1 MIMIES
7 TKRKWWVLA
16 AMACSISIIFIDQS
30 IMPVT
35 LPTIQKEF
43 HISELG
49 LQWLINAYLLTL
61 TAFVLAGGRLGDML
75 GHRRIFCIGM
85 FIFTIASLFCGFSR
99 SAEWF
104 IFSRGLQGIGGA
116 LILPTAPAM
125 LSSAFPLE
133 QQGRA
138 FGFYISI
145 GAFFLSIG
153 PMIGGLLTQFLNWRY
168 VFWINIPIAILG
180 LILTFINLPKSVTR
194 NESFDYLGF
203 VTNALGVICIIV
215 GLMQGKEWG
224 WTSWVVPSLIFTGI
238 FLILALALFDRDVK
252 DPFIDFN
259 LFRDKSYVA
268 ANCCVFVIQFLLMLT
283 IFWAVYFQTVLH
295 YTPSFA
301 GLWAMIS
308 TTPVMFFGQL
318 SGYLSDKLGPKIPI
332 ISGFI
337 CIILG
342 ITWFILTPTPSTP
355 WKLLPLALLF
365 GSGVPMVLL
374 PSFTLAMTTVPQHKR
389 GIAVGINSTLRQ
401 FSATLGMAVFGQ
413 TFLNLHSNL
422 FSKELASNT
431 STSNINPVS
440 FEGLLSSSQPALE
453 ALQALPHEVQDK
465 VYSDYLS
472 SYIMSSSIL
481 NAFGIVI
488 AIIGLLSA
496 CFLIKRGKYASL
508 HRQQ

>member
-1 MIMIES
+1 MS
-7 TKRKWWVLA
+7 QLTKRKWWVLS
-16 AMACSISIIFIDQS
+16 AMACSISMIFIDQS

-104 IFSRGLQGIGGA
+104 ILSRGLQGVGGA

-180 LILTFINLPKSVTR
+180 LTLTFIHLPKSETR
-194 NESFDYLGF
+194 DETFDYLGF
-203 VTNALGVICIIV
+203 VTNALGVTCVIV

-224 WTSWVVPSLIFTGI
+224 WTSWEVPTLIFTGL

-259 LFRDKSYVA
+259 LFRNKSYVA
-268 ANCCVFVIQFLLMLT
+268 ANCCVFAIQFLLMLT

-301 GLWAMIS
+301 GLWSMIS

-318 SGYLSDKLGPKIPI
+318 SGYLSDKFGPKIPI

-342 ITWFILTPTPSTP
+342 ISWFVLIPVPSTP
-355 WKLLPLALLF
+355 WQLLPLALLF

-389 GIAVGINSTLRQ
+389 GVAVGINSTLRQ

-413 TFLNLHSNL
+413 IFLNLHSHL
-422 FSKELASNT
+422 FTKELANNPI
-431 STSNINPVS
+431 TSNVNSSS
-440 FEGLLSSSQPALE
+440 FEGLLSSSEPALE
-453 ALQALPHEVQDK
+453 ALQALPSQVQDK
-465 VYSDYLS
+465 VYSEYLF
-472 SYIMSSSIL
+472 SYITSSTIL
-481 NAFGIVI
+481 NTLGI
-488 AIIGLLSA
+488 AIALTGLFLA
-496 CFLIKRGKYASL
+496 FFLINWGKYASL
-508 HRQQ
+508 HRSQ